1 MSEPS
6 AAPESRGAELR
17 DVASRFRDLAGRR
30 GIPEIVETAGDSL
43 PGATTG
49 HVVYDLGVAL
59 ALALGDLAEA
69 LDVAA
74 DGDDPSAT
82 GRIRPAGRA

>member
-1 MSEPS
+1 MTEAHAGAGELAGV
-6 AAPESRGAELR
+6 AA
-17 DVASRFRDLAGRR
+17 RFRDLAGRR

-59 ALALGDLAEA
+59 TLALGDLAEA
-69 LDVAA
+69 LDVA
-74 DGDDPSAT
+74 DEVG
-82 GRIRPAGRA
+82 GCGGGRA